1 MPGYKNKKAKL
12 INDEHIYLAEKSY
25 RQSIE
30 GQAHFLLDAYN
41 MKRKEID

>member
-1 MPGYKNKKAKL
+1 MSYYYKKNAKL
-12 INDEHIYLAEKSY
+12 VKDEHIYLAEKSY

-41 MKRKEID
+41 KMWEEKK